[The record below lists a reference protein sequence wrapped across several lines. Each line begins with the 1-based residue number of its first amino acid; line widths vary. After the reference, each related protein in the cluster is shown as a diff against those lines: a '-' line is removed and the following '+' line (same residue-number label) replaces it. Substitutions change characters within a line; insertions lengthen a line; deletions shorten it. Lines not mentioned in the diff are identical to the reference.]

1 MGGIMMLKKLF
12 SLSNPLGLAL
22 TAATLILTISPE
34 ARRGTRKL
42 LVKGTATV
50 LSLGDQFK
58 GITTGARKQLGT
70 FMEEAKAE
78 KEHLILPDVSQT
90 LKSAG
95 ETMRNGVNDAFNKM
109 KQSTETFADTA
120 METSTEFFHE
130 PLAETSEETSI
141 KKSHTVR
148 SEPDFSK
155 VQNVMSDEFFKN
167 VKSQIQMKK

>member
-12 SLSNPLGLAL
+12 SLSNPLGLVL

-42 LVKGTATV
+42 LVKGTASM

-58 GITTGARKQLGT
+58 GMTTGARKQLGT
-70 FMEEAKAE
+70 FIDEAKAE

-90 LKSAG
+90 LKNAG
-95 ETMRNGVNDAFNKM
+95 ETMRNGVNGAFNKM
-109 KQSTETFADTA
+109 KHSTETFADTA

-130 PLAETSEETSI
+130 PLTGGSEETST
-141 KKSHTVR
+141 KKSNTVR
-148 SEPDFSK
+148 NEPDFSK